1 MHKRKLHIKSV
12 LNLLLGKVGIVSLL
26 ILVQIA
32 VLVVFILR
40 LVEHFTVLY
49 MLFEILSLC
58 LVIFLVSKDENPS
71 YKLAWVVIIMA
82 FPIFGGLFYLTFGN
96 KGLPKSLLLKIQGAE
111 DYARHHL
118 QYDLPSHPQLS
129 AQCPQYSALSD
140 YITLTTGTPVWEHT
154 QI

>member
-96 KGLPKSLLLKIQGAE
+96 KGLPKSLLLKN
-111 DYARHHL
+111 R
-118 QYDLPSHPQLS
+118 
-129 AQCPQYSALSD
+129 
-140 YITLTTGTPVWEHT
+140 
-154 QI
+154 

>member
-58 LVIFLVSKDENPS
+58 LVIDRKS
-71 YKLAWVVIIMA
+71 VV
-82 FPIFGGLFYLTFGN
+82 
-96 KGLPKSLLLKIQGAE
+96 
-111 DYARHHL
+111 
-118 QYDLPSHPQLS
+118 
-129 AQCPQYSALSD
+129 
-140 YITLTTGTPVWEHT
+140 
-154 QI
+154 